1 MNKVFKKRSVDPRPL
16 NQLVVSRS
24 DKLAEETTDDRYEAL
39 VVTRWA
45 RRAGLM
51 ADSHNVLWPHIK

>member
-1 MNKVFKKRSVDPRPL
+1 MNKVYRKHRVDPRPL
-16 NQLVVSRS
+16 NQLIVSRS
-24 DKLAEETTDDRYEAL
+24 DKLAEETTEDRYEEL

-51 ADSHNVLWPHIK
+51 GDTHNLRWPHIK